1 MMKGLALV
9 LLVAAPLAA
18 GVRTAVRPAGDPPAA
33 PVCSG
38 DEVEQTRC
46 EMAERRQVNA
56 TTGTRRSA
64 PRAFPSTPRVHG
76 PIAAG
81 RATDWAQ

>member
-9 LLVAAPLAA
+9 LLLAAPLAA

-46 EMAERRQVNA
+46 EMAERRQV
-56 TTGTRRSA
+56 TPPTGTRSA
-64 PRAFPSTPRVHG
+64 PRAFPTRPILHG
-76 PIAAG
+76 PVAAG